1 MGMSTG
7 GSGGGPKSD
16 INVTPYIDI
25 LLVLLIIF
33 MVIQP
38 TTKYDLKARTPQ
50 EPEEDLPEDII
61 IKSDNIVLQINA
73 DGTYAI
79 NQEPVTLDALGGRLF
94 EIYSARSNKN
104 MFIMGEDDL
113 PFGDVI
119 RVIDI
124 AKGAG
129 VGDIGLISASD
140 TRPAS
145 SSPSEGGGG

>member
-1 MGMSTG
+1 MAMSRRS
-7 GSGGGPKSD
+7 SGPNAD

-38 TTKYDLKARTPQ
+38 TIQYNLEARVPDK
-50 EPEEDLPEDII
+50 PDEEMPKDV
-61 IKSDNIVLQINA
+61 IVQTEAIVISVNP
-73 DGTYAI
+73 DGTVAVK
-79 NQEPVTLDALGGRLF
+79 QEPVPIAQLGTRLF
-94 EIYSARSNKN
+94 EIYSARANKN
-104 MFIMGEDDL
+104 MFVQADQSL

-129 VGDIGLISASD
+129 VGDVGLMTA
-140 TRPAS
+140 TAQ
-145 SSPSEGGGG
+145 